1 MIGLSYNSK
10 SELGII
16 GIPFK
21 KNKDNRVYYNPSLL
35 LGSVAGGFAYEFYPK

>member
-1 MIGLSYNSK
+1 MSYNMK

-21 KNKDNRVYYNPSLL
+21 KNKENRVYYNPSLL
-35 LGSVAGGFAYEFYPK
+35 FGSVAGGFAY